1 MCRAPTTKCYEKI
14 RKLTYRSLI
23 QSKGNIVPNQ
33 HETTITNHLVNIL
46 RNMRHAWEV
55 ETAVHAF
62 IKGNSELDALVIE
75 RGREPVGIEAKFATT
90 TNAKNLIE
98 QAETRL
104 VLELETEY
112 HVVGKTLNNVM
123 AILYPDRFKAMAGA
137 DINPQLR
144 KADDLQYKLVNTVG
158 DTVAHFPTNGWATG
172 TVGDIANALHI
183 GAMPNSQLEDAAA
196 KMEKS
201 VNKAAYL
208 LEDAIVEH
216 PAIGK
221 KIETILHQEVFSKD
235 EPSKSRL
242 PNIQTLRMAALIITD
257 AFVFQSSLAGK
268 AEMESVRSLRQLLPT
283 IDYADVIKDWNTI
296 LKVNYRPIFGDA
308 RNLVEALATDDRL
321 VEPILTL
328 LCKAAKDLVD
338 TGIAQIHELA
348 GIVFQKLITDRKYVK
363 ANYTLP
369 ESAVLLSTLV
379 MPELPNGK
387 LPKVADFACG
397 TGALLNGVYQRILSL
412 YEQSG
417 GNGKDIH
424 QQMLEENIAGV
435 DVMPNAT
442 HLTAATLA
450 STHSGIKIG
459 GTQIVTAPYGV
470 MDDGSY
476 ATGSLELLDDI
487 KLFDTEAEQIGGE
500 DNTVVKLQ
508 QTFPHG
514 DIDIVIQNPPFTRP
528 GSDSNTDIPK
538 STFQGSGRPG
548 EDQKLMQ
555 AALKS
560 KNTRVTDGK
569 SGFVS
574 AFVDLADKKL
584 KTGGTMGFILPLT
597 VLRSPTTEKLRNVWS
612 TEYHNVVVI
621 TMAQAK
627 AQGSAFS
634 ADTGMAECIVV
645 ATKGVDK
652 NTGRGKFVCLNQRPQ
667 SVIEAIE
674 IANRINRSNNT
685 RKLEDGPNGGAPI
698 NIGSTTVGQ
707 MLDCPMNSNVA
718 WIATRARSMALL
730 QTAHRIRDGKLH
742 LPMSRE
748 CVPLHICQVQDI
760 ARVGSADSYR
770 KKDGP
775 FIMVEGC
782 KPNTD
787 GYHALWK
794 VNAPLQRSMIAE
806 PDYTAIPRE
815 DENAMVNRV
824 LDCFSK
830 THYHINLT
838 FGANSIISSF
848 TEKPSIGIRSMINVL
863 LNDPCH
869 EIVWTLWCNST
880 FGLLCH
886 WLHCGKQQMGRGT
899 LRQQTL
905 ETLPT
910 LDVRKLSEKQ
920 LAKANMLFERLKYKR
935 MLPVNECDHDPVRQ
949 ELDAELL
956 TRILDIKNLDVLTAM
971 QTLREM
977 LCAEPSIHGG
987 KKSKCDLDAEL
998 AKLKLKGIAFPSWY
1012 LD

>member
-1 MCRAPTTKCYEKI
+1 M
-14 RKLTYRSLI
+14 
-23 QSKGNIVPNQ
+23 PNRR
-33 HETTITNHLVNIL
+33 ETTITNELVNIL
-46 RNMRHAWEV
+46 RNMRHGWEL
-55 ETAVHAF
+55 ETEVNAF
-62 IKGNSELDALVIE
+62 IQGNSELDALVIE
-75 RGREPVGIEAKFATT
+75 RGREPIGIEAKFATT
-90 TNAKNLIE
+90 TNAKSLIK

-104 VLELETEY
+104 VHELEAEY
-112 HVVGKTLNNVM
+112 HTSRKTLNNVM
-123 AILYPDRFKAMAGA
+123 AILYPDRFKTMPGRG
-137 DINPQLR
+137 INPQLR
-144 KADDLQYKLVNTVG
+144 TADDLEYKLISTLG
-158 DTVAHFPTNGWATG
+158 DTVGHFPKHGWATG
-172 TVGDIANALHI
+172 KVGDIANALHV
-183 GAMPNSQLEDAAA
+183 GAMPNSQLEQAAA
-196 KMEKS
+196 EMELS
-201 VNKAAYL
+201 IDSAAHL
-208 LEDAIVEH
+208 LEDAIVDH
-216 PAIGK
+216 RAIGK

-235 EPSKSRL
+235 KDDEKEKL
-242 PNIQTLRMAALIITD
+242 NIQTLRMAALIITD

-283 IDYADVIKDWNTI
+283 IDYADVIADWNTI
-296 LKVNYRPIFGDA
+296 LKVNYRPIFEDA

-321 VEPILTL
+321 VKPILTL
-328 LCKAAKDLVD
+328 LCEAAKDLVD
-338 TGIAQIHELA
+338 TGIAQIHELS

-379 MPELPNGK
+379 LPKLPEGK

-412 YEQSG
+412 YEQQG
-417 GNGKDIH
+417 GNGRNVH
-424 QQMLEENIAGV
+424 QKMLEENIAGA

-442 HLTAATLA
+442 HLTAASLA
-450 STHSGIKIG
+450 STYSGIKIG
-459 GTQIVTAPYGV
+459 GTQIVTAPYGII
-470 MDDGSY
+470 DDGSY
-476 ATGSLELLDDI
+476 TIGSLELLDDM
-487 KLFDTEAEQIGGE
+487 KLFDTDAEKIGGE
-500 DNTVVKLQ
+500 ENTVVKLQ
-508 QTFPHG
+508 QQFQHG

-538 STFQGSGRPG
+538 STFQGGSRPG

-584 KTGGTMGFILPLT
+584 KIGGTMGFILPLT
-597 VLRSPTTEKLRNVWS
+597 VLRSPTTEKLRDMWA

-645 ATKGVDK
+645 ATKGVGE
-652 NTGRGKFVCLNQRPQ
+652 NTGRGKFVCLHQRPQ
-667 SVIEAIE
+667 SMLEAIE

-685 RKLEDGPNGGAPI
+685 RKLEDVPDGGDI
-698 NIGSTTVGQ
+698 IGIGSTGIGQ
-707 MLDCPMNSNVA
+707 MLDSPINDGVA

-730 QTAHRIRDGKLH
+730 QTAHRIRYGKLH

-748 CVPLHICQVQDI
+748 PASIHICQVHNI
-760 ARVGSADSYR
+760 AKVGSADAYR
-770 KKDGP
+770 KKDGS
-775 FIMVEGC
+775 FTMVEGC

-787 GYHALWK
+787 GYDALWK
-794 VNAPLQRSMIAE
+794 VNAPLQRSMVAE
-806 PDYTAIPRE
+806 PDYTAIPRSN
-815 DENAMVNRV
+815 DSAMVKRV
-824 LDCFSK
+824 LDCYSK

-838 FGANSIISSF
+838 FGANSVISSF
-848 TEKPSIGIRSMINVL
+848 TEHPSIGVRSMINVL
-863 LNDPCH
+863 LNNPHH
-869 EIVWTLWCNST
+869 EIAWTLWCNST
-880 FGLLCH
+880 LGLLCH

-910 LDVRKLSEKQ
+910 LDMRELSDEA
-920 LAKANMLFERLKYKR
+920 LAKAESLFERLKYKR
-935 MLPVNECDHDPVRQ
+935 MLPVNECNHDPVRH
-949 ELDAELL
+949 ELDTDLL
-956 TRILDIKNLDVLTAM
+956 TEVLGIKDLSILTAM

-998 AKLKLKGIAFPSWY
+998 ARLKLKGIAFPSWY
-1012 LD
+1012 TD